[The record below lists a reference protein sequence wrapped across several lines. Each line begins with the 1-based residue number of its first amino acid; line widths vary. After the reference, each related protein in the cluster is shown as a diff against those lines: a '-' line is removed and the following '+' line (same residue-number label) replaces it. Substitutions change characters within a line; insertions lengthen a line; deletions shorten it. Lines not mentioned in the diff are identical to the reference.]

1 VSALVLVERDGR
13 VGICVLNRP
22 ERRNALSAALL
33 EELVAGLD
41 ELDADPGIRAI
52 VIRAEGSAFAAGA
65 DVDELAGMT
74 GAEFLTSRRAALWD
88 ALQLRPTP
96 TVAAVQGWALGG
108 GCELALACD
117 IVIAADD
124 ARFGL
129 PETGLG
135 IIPGAGGTQR
145 LVRAVGRS
153 VALDVILAGRRLT
166 GQEAVAAGLAARC
179 VPADQLLPTAL
190 ATAREIAAKAPIAQ
204 RLAREAV
211 ARALDMPLAAGLE
224 LERRAFCVARD
235 SADATEGIA
244 AFREKRAPSFT
255 GE

>member
-166 GQEAVAAGLAARC
+166 GEEAVAAGLAARC